1 VQLGRCPYLFAQG
14 TCSNRQMTSPRLL
27 LHALL
32 TREPDHSS
40 NGCASHHLAHCY
52 CDPHNQCV
60 VASPAPVATVICV
73 YIYIAPSSSQSKVHS
88 EFVTLSV
95 RWLGK
100 IEKRGGKV
108 LISFFLEGLLLEGK
122 SMSLLKFL
130 LLFRCDFEAMFKVKV
145 NLGVYKL
152 FYIKYMFVLGV

>member
-1 VQLGRCPYLFAQG
+1 
-14 TCSNRQMTSPRLL
+14 
-27 LHALL
+27 
-32 TREPDHSS
+32 
-40 NGCASHHLAHCY
+40 
-52 CDPHNQCV
+52 
-60 VASPAPVATVICV
+60 
-73 YIYIAPSSSQSKVHS
+73 VHS

-122 SMSLLKFL
+122 SMLLLKFL